1 MQYTRF
7 CNILD
12 TKQGTLMCDGI
23 LKTVRISYGF
33 FWTEKKKKKSN
44 MLIHTAQSITTPRSE
59 KYRY

>member
-33 FWTEKKKKKSN
+33 FEQKKKKIKHVDSHSTIN
-44 MLIHTAQSITTPRSE
+44 NHT
-59 KYRY
+59 